1 MPTRPLS
8 VTSVARIKPPKHGQ
22 ADHFDRGYP
31 GLSLRV
37 SYGGAK
43 AWVAF
48 YRLHGKLRRLS
59 LGRYP
64 GMSLVEAREAWRAAR
79 LAVSKGESPTHRKP
93 TTADTFAA
101 VAEEWLRRDQGQNRS
116 VAEVRR
122 VIERDVNPVW
132 GERLVAAIGRRD
144 VIELIDG
151 IADRGAL
158 TMARRLHAHLH
169 RLFRWAVG
177 RGILETNP
185 MADLPKPGAAVKRD
199 RVLTDAE
206 LAAVL
211 KAAEKIDWPFG
222 PAFRLLA
229 LTACR
234 REEIGALRWS
244 EIHGNEIR
252 IPGSRSKNAEAR
264 IVPLSSA
271 AAELIATLP
280 RIGDHVFTTNGTAAI
295 SGWSKAKRA
304 LDTAAAEIA
313 GAPLKP
319 WRLHDLRRVI
329 ATNLQRLG
337 VGLQVVESI
346 LGHVGGSRAGIVGVY
361 QLHRFDTEQRA
372 GLEAWSHEIERIVA
386 GKKAVPSH
394 ASDPLVPAA
403 AALTLSGSPS
413 VVEVL
418 DTEWVAAI
426 RRAERDKSPEPLVAY
441 LNRPGAQ
448 LGPAESWWLKM
459 LLERMRFVRKK
470 GGNFVPL
477 GRKSREEVRR
487 RGAARVRD
495 LMRVDG
501 LSQTEAIDRVVRTDP
516 EFSGR
521 GEKERLASFIRRGA
535 IR

>member
-1 MPTRPLS
+1 
-8 VTSVARIKPPKHGQ
+8 
-22 ADHFDRGYP
+22 
-31 GLSLRV
+31 
-37 SYGGAK
+37 
-43 AWVAF
+43 
-48 YRLHGKLRRLS
+48 
-59 LGRYP
+59 
-64 GMSLVEAREAWRAAR
+64 
-79 LAVSKGESPTHRKP
+79 
-93 TTADTFAA
+93 
-101 VAEEWLRRDQGQNRS
+101 
-116 VAEVRR
+116 
-122 VIERDVNPVW
+122 VW

-234 REEIGALRWS
+234 GEEIGALRWS

-441 LNRPGAQ
+441 LK
-448 LGPAESWWLKM
+448 PA
-459 LLERMRFVRKK
+459 
-470 GGNFVPL
+470 G
-477 GRKSREEVRR
+477 
-487 RGAARVRD
+487 GAARARRILVAQNATRADAVRSQEGRQFRAAGAKVSRGGPPTRRRTRSRPD
-495 LMRVDG
+495 ASRWAVPDGSDRPRRPDRSRVFRPRRKRAA
-501 LSQTEAIDRVVRTDP
+501 SQ
-516 EFSGR
+516 FH
-521 GEKERLASFIRRGA
+521 
-535 IR
+535 